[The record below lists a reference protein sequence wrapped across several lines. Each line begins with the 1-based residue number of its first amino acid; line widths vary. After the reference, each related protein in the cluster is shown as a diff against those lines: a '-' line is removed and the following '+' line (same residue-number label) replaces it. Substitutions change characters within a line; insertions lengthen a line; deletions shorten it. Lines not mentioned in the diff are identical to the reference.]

1 MMKIDDRINEV
12 PRIHDAENPPHSRQ
26 LKRVTRWVCRVFYL
40 QGGLARRP
48 PRPEPL
54 LLSSLDTKLQRAK
67 LIIT

>member
-1 MMKIDDRINEV
+1 MMG
-12 PRIHDAENPPHSRQ
+12 ENPPHSRQ
-26 LKRVTRWVCRVFYL
+26 LKRVTRRVCRVFYL

-67 LIIT
+67 LITT